1 MGIEITN
8 DQLQEVAEVSGV
20 LDIDNFI
27 TKSLHQ
33 MCQQHLPHPEN
44 LPCSDTMNDYLFL
57 REKHKLISTKI
68 H

>member
-27 TKSLHQ
+27 TSNHYIKCVSSIYPIL
-33 MCQQHLPHPEN
+33 
-44 LPCSDTMNDYLFL
+44 
-57 REKHKLISTKI
+57 KI
-68 H
+68 YHAVTL

>member
-8 DQLQEVAEVSGV
+8 DQLQEVGEVSGV

-27 TKSLHQ
+27 NKALHQ

-44 LPCSDTMNDYLFL
+44 LSISDTMNAYLFS
-57 REKHKLISTKI
+57 REKHKLISIKI